1 MKEIK
6 IYLNDDE
13 YLKLLDVK
21 QNKRW
26 KDFLMELASQS
37 TRELYIINEIN
48 KTLEFARH
56 QFNDERLVTLDLV
69 RILALAIIEQDKA
82 KAKKVLEKLSEYLKD
97 EELAAKEG
105 EIEND

>member
-13 YLKLLDVK
+13 YLKLLEVK

-26 KDFLMELASQS
+26 KDFILELASQS
-37 TRELYIINEIN
+37 NRELYIINEIN

-56 QFNDERLVTLDLV
+56 QFNDERLVLLDLV
-69 RILALAIIEQDKA
+69 RILAVSIIEQDTE
-82 KAKKVLEKLSEYLKD
+82 KAKKVIDKLNQYI
-97 EELAAKEG
+97 EEAMKEG